1 MHAPSLV
8 GGREYR
14 KRTVSATQ
22 SEPGA
27 ELRSFRDGG
36 VVDRMLAP
44 AVEGYVAAV
53 LIVAELVA
61 L

>member
-1 MHAPSLV
+1 V

-22 SEPGA
+22 SEPGCRGSHA
-27 ELRSFRDGG
+27 VRDGG
-36 VVDRMLAP
+36 AVDRMLAP
-44 AVEGYVAAV
+44 AVERYVAAV
-53 LIVAELVA
+53 LIVEPVA